1 MLHDATD
8 STIVI
13 GQEITPQNIR
23 IERNAAEEEDETQEI
38 KAASSDETRRAVSVS
53 SQTDTPAVANL
64 TGIEGFSGDSNQGSR
79 GPSSA
84 GPAGEEDPASLDR
97 WGRDVTHRP
106 VLAPGNRDPGADPD
120 ASTLAHR

>member
-1 MLHDATD
+1 MLHNATD

-23 IERNAAEEEDETQEI
+23 IERNAAEEEDET
-38 KAASSDETRRAVSVS
+38 RRVVSVS
-53 SQTDTPAVANL
+53 SQTDSPAVASL

-79 GPSSA
+79 GPPSA
-84 GPAGEEDPASLDR
+84 GPAGEEHPASLDR

-106 VLAPGNRDPGADPD
+106 VIAPGNRDPEADPA